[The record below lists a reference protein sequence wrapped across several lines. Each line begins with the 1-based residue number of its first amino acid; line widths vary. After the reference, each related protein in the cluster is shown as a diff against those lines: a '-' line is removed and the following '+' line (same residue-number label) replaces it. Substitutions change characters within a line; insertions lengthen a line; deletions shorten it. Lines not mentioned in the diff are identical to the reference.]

1 MSAVRHFTNRNS
13 CGQAVAT
20 SGEGN
25 GLFASM
31 FAHLRYVMANPECQ
45 YEFRVWASLALH
57 TMGFQQELAVR
68 MDKGVLAPLRQIDI
82 AKETGIDVRHVQTA
96 IRNLEKQGLVT
107 RQGKTK
113 GEVKILCQAPPSP
126 SSPSILLKRRMKS
139 EHVKGSK
146 IARDVQ
152 MLSTGEKRSPQV
164 SDSSVVVLQ

>member
-13 CGQAVAT
+13 CGAVAT

-31 FAHLRYVMANPECQ
+31 FAYLRHSMTNTDWQ
-45 YEFRVWASLALH
+45 YELRVWSCLALH
-57 TMGFQQELAVR
+57 TMGFQQELAVSMR
-68 MDKGVLAPLRQIDI
+68 NGAVVPLRQIDI
-82 AKETGIDVRHVQTA
+82 AKETGLDVRHVQRA
-96 IRNLEKQGLVT
+96 IRNLEKQDLVT

-113 GEVKILCQAPPSP
+113 GEVKILCHAP
-126 SSPSILLKRRMKS
+126 SSLNVLHGRRKQGEHLKNLNPARR
-139 EHVKGSK
+139 
-146 IARDVQ
+146 VQ